1 MEIFLFRILER
12 MIAVAIGGIAIYLGY
27 RLFYAVDTTG
37 DGRIEVKLPRDLT
50 VMISRI
56 GPGVFFA
63 LFGAGVVGVSLAFPV
78 RYSEQKSKIGSDAY
92 HQREWSGIGA
102 AASGI
107 GTPTNHVPSISPD
120 QELTSDRL
128 RVQQHIAFL
137 NQLPPLL
144 DSKLSTAQQRHVRE
158 TLLATKL
165 HLMKSVWDRDWG
177 SFEDFLL
184 WAEGG
189 GKAVDSEAFRTAAAF
204 FTHGR
209 EEPR

>member
-102 AASGI
+102 AI
-107 GTPTNHVPSISPD
+107 KKV
-120 QELTSDRL
+120 
-128 RVQQHIAFL
+128 
-137 NQLPPLL
+137 
-144 DSKLSTAQQRHVRE
+144 
-158 TLLATKL
+158 
-165 HLMKSVWDRDWG
+165 
-177 SFEDFLL
+177 
-184 WAEGG
+184 
-189 GKAVDSEAFRTAAAF
+189 
-204 FTHGR
+204 
-209 EEPR
+209 